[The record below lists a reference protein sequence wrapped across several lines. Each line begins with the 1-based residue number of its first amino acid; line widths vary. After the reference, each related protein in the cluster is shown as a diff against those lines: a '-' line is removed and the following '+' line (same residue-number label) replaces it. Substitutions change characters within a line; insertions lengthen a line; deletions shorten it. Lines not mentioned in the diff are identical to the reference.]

1 MDKAGI
7 QSQLQEACLVMEVIG
22 EQAINDLRG
31 WFTQYILEPYQDL
44 FGPGKVE
51 STFENTKRRFAWFK
65 RNIKE
70 NAGNFGPESIFP
82 ESWQMQELLAL
93 DFCRMTKLHL
103 DAILS
108 ASYQDIDVS
117 LIIEAM

>member
-1 MDKAGI
+1 
-7 QSQLQEACLVMEVIG
+7 
-22 EQAINDLRG
+22 
-31 WFTQYILEPYQDL
+31 
-44 FGPGKVE
+44 VE

-65 RNIKE
+65 RTIKE
-70 NAGNFGPESIFP
+70 NAGNFGPESIFQ